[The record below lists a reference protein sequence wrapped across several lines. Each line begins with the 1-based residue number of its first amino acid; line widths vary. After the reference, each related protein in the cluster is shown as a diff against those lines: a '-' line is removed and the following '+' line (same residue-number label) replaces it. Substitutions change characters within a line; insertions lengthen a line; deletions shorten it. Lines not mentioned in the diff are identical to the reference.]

1 VNDRRAIFTVRT
13 PRSVT
18 VFVNRAQAIAQKRVL
33 ADAAYE
39 AEIERHV
46 IDVSALE
53 KAS

>member
-1 VNDRRAIFTVRT
+1 MNDLRAVFTVRT

-46 IDVSALE
+46 IEVSELE
-53 KAS
+53 NAS

>member
-1 VNDRRAIFTVRT
+1 VNDLRAIFTART

-18 VFVNRAQAIAQKRVL
+18 VFVNRAQAIAQKGVL
-33 ADAAYE
+33 QDALYD